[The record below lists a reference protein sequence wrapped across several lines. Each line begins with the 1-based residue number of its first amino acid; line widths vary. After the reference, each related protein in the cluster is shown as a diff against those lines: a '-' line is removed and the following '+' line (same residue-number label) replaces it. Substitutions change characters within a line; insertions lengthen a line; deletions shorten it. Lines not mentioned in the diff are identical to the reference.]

1 MIRAVAALLVLA
13 LLPAAL
19 TAQVDTTKRTR
30 PARDST
36 ARDSTAR
43 DSTARDSTARDTTP
57 LLLPVFPQAI
67 VQGPLPKGTRYTFTA
82 DSLLLLTSRTLSDLL
97 LHIPGVYVARG
108 GWFGQAEPVLY
119 GGRGAAGLEIYWD
132 GVPYRPLGRDSVYLD
147 PARIPLAAI
156 ERVDVI
162 ILPATLRVYLV
173 STGHRSTA
181 ARTQIGILTGQQDI
195 ADYRAGYAAR
205 TRSGVGVSL
214 IADWNSIGPGALSN
228 TSTSFGASDIW
239 LKADYVPADGR
250 LGASFEVL
258 SSSWHRSQ
266 GDRVDGWRQDRHD
279 RLLRMFVAQRNDGTG
294 WRLTGSL
301 STTELSRDTATRA
314 RAISVAQLDASQVW
328 RRAAVVATA
337 RFGAGGAPQQLEANV
352 GWMPL
357 EPLVLSGSVRQSSYS
372 GGRTGAQAFGTAG
385 LTLPFGFSARA
396 EAAWRRDP
404 QSALLATTLVTQQ
417 TDVAAWLRFDHRRLS
432 VEVGRGRRDPFEP
445 FGFAQGISAV
455 DSLSPTPLTDF
466 VAARASIHVSPGFQ
480 VSGWYFD
487 PIAGGGDFEPPHH
500 ARVSATFYSKFWRVF
515 SSGIFA
521 LRAEVAM
528 ESWSRWALGGIDAT
542 GTKRAMTGSSF
553 VDTNL
558 EMQLAGVTIFW
569 TVQNINVMRSSYV
582 NGLGFPK
589 AYQSYGARW
598 FFTN

>member
-1 MIRAVAALLVLA
+1 LRAALLVVALWPAVLA
-13 LLPAAL
+13 
-19 TAQVDTTKRTR
+19 AQVDTTKRTT
-30 PARDST
+30 PARDTT
-36 ARDSTAR
+36 ARDTTAR
-43 DSTARDSTARDTTP
+43 DTTARDSTARDTLP
-57 LLLPVFPQAI
+57 ALLPVFPQAI
-67 VQGPLPKGTRYTFTA
+67 VPGPLPKGARYTFTA

-132 GVPYRPLGRDSVYLD
+132 GVPYRPLGRDSLYLD

-162 ILPATLRVYLV
+162 VLPAALRVYLV
-173 STGHRSTA
+173 STGYRSTA
-181 ARTQIGILTGQQDI
+181 PRTQIGILTGQQDI
-195 ADYRAGYAAR
+195 ADYRAGYAMR
-205 TRSGVGVSL
+205 TRAGVGVAL

-239 LKADYVPADGR
+239 LKADYVPSDG
-250 LGASFEVL
+250 LIGASFEVL

-266 GDRVDGWRQDRHD
+266 SDRVTGWRQDRAD
-279 RLLRMFVAQRNDGTG
+279 RVLRMFVAQRDDGTG
-294 WRLTGSL
+294 WRLTGTL
-301 STTELSRDTATRA
+301 STTETSRDTATRA
-314 RAISVAQLDASQVW
+314 RSMSIAQVEASQVW

-337 RFGAGGAPQQLEANV
+337 RFGAGGAPQQFEATA

-357 EPLVLSGSVRQSSYS
+357 DPFVLSGSVRQSSYS
-372 GGRTGAQAFGTAG
+372 DGRTGAQAFGTAG
-385 LTLPFGFSARA
+385 LTLPLGFSARA
-396 EAAWRRDP
+396 EAAWRKDP
-404 QSALLATTLVTQQ
+404 QIALMATGPVTQQ
-417 TDVAAWLRFDHRRLS
+417 TDVAAWLRFDHRRLT
-432 VEVGRGRRDPFEP
+432 VELGRGRRDPFAP
-445 FGFAQGISAV
+445 VGFAQGISAV
-455 DSLSPTPLTDF
+455 DSVSPTPLTDF
-466 VAARASIHVSPGFQ
+466 VAARASIQVAPGFL

-487 PIAGGGDFEPPHH
+487 PLAGGGDFEPPHH
-500 ARVSATFYSKFWRVF
+500 ARLSATFYSKFWRVF
-515 SSGIFA
+515 RSGIFA

-528 ESWSRWALGGIDAT
+528 ESWSRWAFGGIDSA
-542 GTKRAMTGSSF
+542 GAKRAMTGSSF